1 MMTLL
6 QTLLSVLNRRQSN
19 QDTSQTAVGAAAGNA
34 NNLHLQMMSLEQ
46 SLLSTL
52 NQSQSNQNSSQTA
65 GATGNTNSLYMQMMS
80 LEPLLL
86 NQPPSTQNCDHVQ
99 QRMMELMHSLLSALI
114 RLQSKQDSSQ
124 TSAATAGNASNL
136 QADMLTNA
144 FGRLRSCSL
153 STPENPNELCQGLD
167 STELTGTRE
176 QDFLD
181 AQENRRAAMDSL
193 FSRPHPYL
201 QESGPLETEF

>member
-19 QDTSQTAVGAAAGNA
+19 QDTSQTAVGAAGNA